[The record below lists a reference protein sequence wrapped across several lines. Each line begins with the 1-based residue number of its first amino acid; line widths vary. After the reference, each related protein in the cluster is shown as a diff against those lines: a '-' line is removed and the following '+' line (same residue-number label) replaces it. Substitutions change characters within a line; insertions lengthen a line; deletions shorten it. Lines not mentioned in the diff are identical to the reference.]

1 MNIRSHI
8 KNDVGKLM
16 FWKSLKW
23 FLENDK
29 LPFLK
34 NCSKKECKPM
44 LLEEIHKLTSSGP
57 KFFFKIPTFCMT
69 FKDICERLVH
79 FLD

>member
-1 MNIRSHI
+1 
-8 KNDVGKLM
+8 
-16 FWKSLKW
+16 
-23 FLENDK
+23 
-29 LPFLK
+29 
-34 NCSKKECKPM
+34 M

-79 FLD
+79 FLDWDYFAQILVKG